1 MSLKNVRQSIW
12 FGNLVEISLML
23 NLLSNSIKYNN
34 HPGKIEVILGD
45 CGDTFNIRVK
55 DTGKGIP
62 SDKIDCIFEKFN
74 LVEDRLRKSS
84 EGSGIGLSLVKK
96 LVEIQGG
103 KIEVKSRKDIGTDFI
118 IKLPVKILDDDNK
131 LSEEFYGENIKDLA
145 TRINIEFSDIYT

>member
-1 MSLKNVRQSIW
+1 M
-12 FGNLVEISLML
+12 
-23 NLLSNSIKYNN
+23 
-34 HPGKIEVILGD
+34 D
-45 CGDTFNIRVK
+45 
-55 DTGKGIP
+55 
-62 SDKIDCIFEKFN
+62 
-74 LVEDRLRKSS
+74 S
-84 EGSGIGLSLVKK
+84 ELVKK